1 MSTIT
6 LDMLT
11 TMIADARPE
20 LSAHEQ
26 GVILADTIVNID
38 NAYEAERVATIVQ
51 APVQRTP
58 KAPKAATQVK
68 RTYTQATVGERK
80 ARYVGA
86 FWAGKASKSQVSR
99 IVKFAASNKFE
110 AFTSAELRDMSA
122 IDAAEWLVYMN
133 CEVAGLTYAPIA

>member
-20 LSAHEQ
+20 LSAREQ

-38 NAYEAERVATIVQ
+38 NAYEAERVAALVQ

-58 KAPKAATQVK
+58 KAPKAATKVK
-68 RTYTQATVGERK
+68 ATYAQPSVEARK

-86 FWAGKASKSQVSR
+86 FWAGKASRTQKDR
-99 IVKFAASNKFE
+99 IAAFAKNHGFE
-110 AFTSAELRDMSA
+110 AFTAAEMRDMSA
-122 IDAAEWLVYMN
+122 VDAAEWLVYMN
-133 CEVAGLTYAPIA
+133 CENAGITYAPIA